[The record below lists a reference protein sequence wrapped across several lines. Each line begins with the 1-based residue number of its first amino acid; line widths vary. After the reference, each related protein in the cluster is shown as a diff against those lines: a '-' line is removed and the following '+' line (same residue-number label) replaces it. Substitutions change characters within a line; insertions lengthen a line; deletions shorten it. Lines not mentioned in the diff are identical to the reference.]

1 MDSKLTIRFLN
12 KINTFDDREYLI
24 SIIKFHAAPTL
35 EGIKPSSLICFT
47 KGRRDLYSIWNIYKN
62 EVSSLID
69 IDNFE
74 VHGDSISKLVLFYN
88 PYILGRIISSSD
100 NMKYLQRIGY
110 GDITNIMDALD
121 ILRSRFIQSF
131 PHEIGIFLGIPYEDV
146 KGFIKNS
153 GANFITN
160 GYLKVYSDPKRAAKT
175 FQEYDYS
182 RICVMKSMMEEF
194 I

>member
-1 MDSKLTIRFLN
+1 
-12 KINTFDDREYLI
+12 
-24 SIIKFHAAPTL
+24 
-35 EGIKPSSLICFT
+35 
-47 KGRRDLYSIWNIYKN
+47 
-62 EVSSLID
+62 
-69 IDNFE
+69 
-74 VHGDSISKLVLFYN
+74 
-88 PYILGRIISSSD
+88 
-100 NMKYLQRIGY
+100 MKYLQRLGY

-121 ILRSRFIQSF
+121 ILRSRFIRSF

-160 GYLKVYSDPKRAAKT
+160 GYWKVYSDPKRAAKT